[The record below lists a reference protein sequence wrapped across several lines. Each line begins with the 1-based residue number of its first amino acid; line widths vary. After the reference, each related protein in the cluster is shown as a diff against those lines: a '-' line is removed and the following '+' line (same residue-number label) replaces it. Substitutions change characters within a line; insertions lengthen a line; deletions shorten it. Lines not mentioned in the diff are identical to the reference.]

1 MMLVMFAVGVMNVIW
16 MAGLGIVMA
25 VEKIGTGKRFT
36 QAVGV
41 ALILRRHRL
50 RAVGF
55 CRPLA
60 GPGDLS

>member
-25 VEKIGTGKRFT
+25 VEKIGTGKWFT

-41 ALILRRHRL
+41 ALILGGIAFVLARL
-50 RAVGF
+50 

-60 GPGDLS
+60 RPGDLS